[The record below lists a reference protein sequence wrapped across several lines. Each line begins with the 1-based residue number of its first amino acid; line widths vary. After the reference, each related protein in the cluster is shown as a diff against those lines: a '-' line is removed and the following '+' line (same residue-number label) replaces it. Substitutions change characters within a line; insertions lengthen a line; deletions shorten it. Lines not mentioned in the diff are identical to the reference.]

1 MNTLSKKVN
10 SLGFLK
16 PAKDTK
22 VVVAMSGGVDSSTVA
37 GIMKKDGYNVIGV
50 TLKLYDDVKSSKK
63 NNRQCC
69 SGQDILDAKRVS
81 QQLDITHKILYYQK
95 RFKKEVIDSFVG
107 SYIAGETPIP
117 CIHCNQTVKFRDLYL
132 YAQEMKAD
140 ALITGHYVN
149 RIENKGIIEM
159 YRAADLTRDQ
169 SYFLFNT
176 SMEQL
181 NFLRFPLGKT
191 QKKETR
197 SIASELKLNVAD
209 KPDSQDICFVPD
221 GNYASVIKKYRPES
235 IKKGSI
241 LDIKGNIVG
250 KHDGI
255 INFTIGQRKGIRIAH
270 KEPLYVV
277 NIDPKKNE
285 VIIGNKE
292 TLNIKKIYLKNINL
306 LADTDAYK
314 QDLFIKIRSTGK
326 LIKAKVRINNTSAEV
341 DLEELEA
348 GISVGQACVFY
359 SKNKIGDKVLGGGW
373 IERTEN
379 NYLST

>member
-132 YAQEMKAD
+132 YTQEIFY
-140 ALITGHYVN
+140 L
-149 RIENKGIIEM
+149 
-159 YRAADLTRDQ
+159 
-169 SYFLFNT
+169 
-176 SMEQL
+176 
-181 NFLRFPLGKT
+181 PLWFHL
-191 QKKETR
+191 
-197 SIASELKLNVAD
+197 A
-209 KPDSQDICFVPD
+209 
-221 GNYASVIKKYRPES
+221 IKY
-235 IKKGSI
+235 
-241 LDIKGNIVG
+241 
-250 KHDGI
+250 
-255 INFTIGQRKGIRIAH
+255 
-270 KEPLYVV
+270 
-277 NIDPKKNE
+277 
-285 VIIGNKE
+285 
-292 TLNIKKIYLKNINL
+292 
-306 LADTDAYK
+306 
-314 QDLFIKIRSTGK
+314 
-326 LIKAKVRINNTSAEV
+326 
-341 DLEELEA
+341 
-348 GISVGQACVFY
+348 
-359 SKNKIGDKVLGGGW
+359 
-373 IERTEN
+373 
-379 NYLST
+379 